1 MKNLAIILL
10 IFLAVSCGIF
20 DTRDAEPPDQQRSNY
35 IPATSPEILIQ
46 NLIDSFADKD
56 VVNYQNTF
64 VTGLSN
70 RNFTFVPSSTA
81 LSRFQNLWP
90 TWNID
95 SEVQY
100 FNNMKTSVPDEL
112 PVLLSGLS
120 LSPESFSI
128 FGDSLKYNSEYFIS
142 VPQINSEPLIF
153 QGNLEL
159 SMINVSTVWLV
170 YYWKDNAIEDN
181 PSWSDLKGSVY

>member
-1 MKNLAIILL
+1 MKRLVIILL
-10 IFLAVSCGIF
+10 LFSAVSCDIF
-20 DTRDAEPPDQQRSNY
+20 ETRDAESPDQSRSNY
-35 IPATSPEILIQ
+35 RPATSPEILIQ

-70 RNFTFVPSSTA
+70 RDFIFVPSSTA
-81 LSRFQNLWP
+81 SSRFQNLWP

-95 SEVQY
+95 AEVQY

-142 VPQINSEPLIF
+142 IPQINSEPLIF

-159 SMINVSTVWLV
+159 SMINVSTLWEV
-170 YYWKDNAIEDN
+170 YFWKDNAIEDN

>member
-1 MKNLAIILL
+1 MKNLIFTMLL
-10 IFLAVSCGIF
+10 FSAVSCDIF
-20 DTRDAEPPDQQRSNY
+20 ETRDAESPDQSRSNY
-35 IPATSPEILIQ
+35 LPATSPEILIQ
-46 NLIDSFADKD
+46 NLINSFADKD

-70 RNFTFVPSSTA
+70 RVFTFVPSSTA

-95 SEVQY
+95 DEVQY
-100 FNNMKTSVPDEL
+100 FNNAKTSVPDEL
-112 PVLLSGLS
+112 PISLS
-120 LSPESFSI
+120 LSKSPDSFSI

-142 VPQINSEPLIF
+142 VPQRNSEPLIF

-159 SMINVSTVWLV
+159 SMEIVSTVWLV
-170 YYWKDNAIEDN
+170 YFWKDNAVEDN
-181 PSWSDLKGSVY
+181 PSWSDLKGSTY

>member
-1 MKNLAIILL
+1 MKNLVIILL
-10 IFLAVSCGIF
+10 LFSAVSCDIF
-20 DTRDAEPPDQQRSNY
+20 ETRDAESPDQSRSNFQ
-35 IPATSPEILIQ
+35 PATSPEILIQ
-46 NLIDSFADKD
+46 NLIDSFADKN
-56 VVNYQNTF
+56 VVNYQNSF

-70 RNFTFVPSSTA
+70 RVFTFVPSSTA
-81 LSRFQNLWP
+81 LSRFQNLWQ

-95 SEVQY
+95 AEVQY

-142 VPQINSEPLIF
+142 VPQSNSEPLIF

-170 YYWKDNAIEDN
+170 YFWKDNAIEDN

>member
-1 MKNLAIILL
+1 MKNLIFIMLL
-10 IFLAVSCGIF
+10 FSAFSCDIFE
-20 DTRDAEPPDQQRSNY
+20 TRDAESPDRSRSNY
-35 IPATSPEILIQ
+35 LPATSPEILIQ
-46 NLIDSFADKD
+46 NIIDSFADKD
-56 VVNYQNTF
+56 VVNYQNSF

-70 RNFTFVPSSTA
+70 RVFTFVPSSTA

-95 SEVQY
+95 DEVQY
-100 FNNMKTSVPDEL
+100 FNNTKTSVPDEL
-112 PVLLSGLS
+112 PISLS
-120 LSPESFSI
+120 LSKSPESFSI

-142 VPQINSEPLIF
+142 VPQRNSEPLIF

-170 YYWKDNAIEDN
+170 YFWKDNAVEDN
-181 PSWSDLKGSVY
+181 PSWSDLKGSAY

>member
-1 MKNLAIILL
+1 MKNLVIILL
-10 IFLAVSCGIF
+10 LFLAVSCDIF
-20 DTRDAEPPDQQRSNY
+20 ETRDADSPDQARSNY
-35 IPATSPEILIQ
+35 QPATSPEILIQ

-64 VTGLSN
+64 VTGLSSKD
-70 RNFTFVPSSTA
+70 FTFVPSSTA

-90 TWNID
+90 AWNID
-95 SEVQY
+95 AEVQY

-170 YYWKDNAIEDN
+170 YFWKDNAIEDN

>member
-1 MKNLAIILL
+1 MKNFVFIILL
-10 IFLAVSCGIF
+10 FSAVSCDIF
-20 DTRDAEPPDQQRSNY
+20 ETRDAEQPDGPRSNY
-35 IPATSPEILIQ
+35 QSAISPEILIQ

-70 RNFTFVPSSTA
+70 RVFTFVPSSTA
-81 LSRFQNLWP
+81 LSRFQNLWQ
-90 TWNID
+90 TWVID
-95 SEVQY
+95 DEVLY

-112 PVLLSGLS
+112 PISLS
-120 LSPESFSI
+120 LSKSPESFSI

-142 VPQINSEPLIF
+142 IPQRNNEPLIF
-153 QGNLEL
+153 QGNLEF
-159 SMINVSTVWLV
+159 SMINVRTVWLV
-170 YYWKDNAIEDN
+170 YYWKDNAIADN

>member
-1 MKNLAIILL
+1 MKNLIFIMLLFSAISCD
-10 IFLAVSCGIF
+10 IFE
-20 DTRDAEPPDQQRSNY
+20 TRVAESPDQSRSNY
-35 IPATSPEILIQ
+35 LPATSPEILIQ
-46 NLIDSFADKD
+46 NLINSFADKD

-70 RNFTFVPSSTA
+70 RVFTFIPSSTA

-95 SEVQY
+95 AEVQY
-100 FNNMKTSVPDEL
+100 FNNMKTSVPDDL
-112 PVLLSGLS
+112 PVSLSGLS

-142 VPQINSEPLIF
+142 VPQRNSESLIF
-153 QGNLEL
+153 QGSLEL

-170 YYWKDNAIEDN
+170 YFWKDNAVEDN
-181 PSWSDLKGSVY
+181 PSWSDLKGSAY

>member
-1 MKNLAIILL
+1 MKNLIFIMLLFSAISCD
-10 IFLAVSCGIF
+10 IFE
-20 DTRDAEPPDQQRSNY
+20 TRDAESPDQSRSNY
-35 IPATSPEILIQ
+35 LPATSPEILIQ
-46 NLIDSFADKD
+46 NLINSFADKD

-70 RNFTFVPSSTA
+70 RIFTFIPSSTA

-95 SEVQY
+95 AEVQY
-100 FNNMKTSVPDEL
+100 FNNMKTSVPDDL
-112 PVLLSGLS
+112 PISLSGLS

-142 VPQINSEPLIF
+142 VPQRNSESLIF
-153 QGNLEL
+153 QGSLEL

-170 YYWKDNAIEDN
+170 YFWKDNAVEDN

>member
-1 MKNLAIILL
+1 MKKLAIILL
-10 IFLAVSCGIF
+10 LFSAVGCDIFE
-20 DTRDAEPPDQQRSNY
+20 TRDAEPPDQQRSNY
-35 IPATSPEILIQ
+35 VPATSPEILIQ

-56 VVNYQNTF
+56 VVNYKNTF

-70 RNFTFVPSSTA
+70 RDFTFVPSSTA

-90 TWNID
+90 TWDID
-95 SEVQY
+95 AEVQY

-170 YYWKDNAIEDN
+170 YFWKDNAIEDN

>member
-1 MKNLAIILL
+1 MKNLVIILL
-10 IFLAVSCGIF
+10 LFLAVSCDIF
-20 DTRDAEPPDQQRSNY
+20 ETRDAESPDQSRSNFQ
-35 IPATSPEILIQ
+35 PATSPEILIQ
-46 NLIDSFADKD
+46 NLIDSFADKN
-56 VVNYQNTF
+56 VVNYQNSF

-70 RNFTFVPSSTA
+70 RVFTFVPSSTA
-81 LSRFQNLWP
+81 LSRFQNLWQ

-95 SEVQY
+95 AEVQY

-170 YYWKDNAIEDN
+170 YFWKDNAIEDN

>member
-1 MKNLAIILL
+1 MKKLVIILL
-10 IFLAVSCGIF
+10 LISSVSCDIF
-20 DTRDAEPPDQQRSNY
+20 ETREAEPPDQQRSNY
-35 IPATSPEILIQ
+35 VPATSPEILIQ

-70 RNFTFVPSSTA
+70 REFTFVPSSTA
-81 LSRFQNLWP
+81 LSRFQNLWL

-95 SEVQY
+95 AEVQY

-128 FGDSLKYNSEYFIS
+128 FGDSLRYNSEYFIS
-142 VPQINSEPLIF
+142 VPQINSEALIF

-170 YYWKDNAIEDN
+170 YFWKDNAIEDN

>member
-1 MKNLAIILL
+1 MKNLVIILL
-10 IFLAVSCGIF
+10 LFSAVSCDIF
-20 DTRDAEPPDQQRSNY
+20 ETRDAESPDQQRSNY
-35 IPATSPEILIQ
+35 VPATSPEILIQ

-56 VVNYQNTF
+56 AVNYQNTF

-70 RNFTFVPSSTA
+70 RDFTFVPSSTA

-90 TWNID
+90 SWNID
-95 SEVQY
+95 AEIQY

-153 QGNLEL
+153 QGNLEI

-170 YYWKDNAIEDN
+170 YFWKDNAIEDN

>member
-1 MKNLAIILL
+1 MKKLVIILL
-10 IFLAVSCGIF
+10 LFSAISCDIFE
-20 DTRDAEPPDQQRSNY
+20 TRDPEPPDQSRSNY
-35 IPATSPEILIQ
+35 QPATSPEILIQ

-70 RNFTFVPSSTA
+70 RVFTFVPSSTA

-95 SEVQY
+95 AEVQY
-100 FNNMKTSVPDEL
+100 FNNMKTSVPDDL

-170 YYWKDNAIEDN
+170 YFWKDNAIEDN

>member
-1 MKNLAIILL
+1 MKNLVIILL
-10 IFLAVSCGIF
+10 LFLAVSCDIF
-20 DTRDAEPPDQQRSNY
+20 ETRDPEPPDGPRSNY
-35 IPATSPEILIQ
+35 QSATSPEILIQ
-46 NLIDSFADKD
+46 NLINSFADKD

-64 VTGLSN
+64 VTDLSN
-70 RNFTFVPSSTA
+70 RIFTFVPSSTA

-90 TWNID
+90 TWNVD
-95 SEVQY
+95 AEVQY

-170 YYWKDNAIEDN
+170 YFWKDNAIEDN

>member
-1 MKNLAIILL
+1 MKKLVIILL
-10 IFLAVSCGIF
+10 LISSVSCDIF
-20 DTRDAEPPDQQRSNY
+20 ETREAEPPDQQRSNY
-35 IPATSPEILIQ
+35 VPATSPEILIQ

-70 RNFTFVPSSTA
+70 RVFTFVPSSTA
-81 LSRFQNLWP
+81 LSRFQNLWL

-95 SEVQY
+95 AEVQY

-128 FGDSLKYNSEYFIS
+128 FGDSLRYNSEYFIS
-142 VPQINSEPLIF
+142 VPQINSEALIF

-170 YYWKDNAIEDN
+170 YFWKDNAIEDN

>member
-1 MKNLAIILL
+1 MKNLVIILL
-10 IFLAVSCGIF
+10 LFLAVSCDIF
-20 DTRDAEPPDQQRSNY
+20 ETRDAESPDQARSNY
-35 IPATSPEILIQ
+35 QPATSPEILIQ

-64 VTGLSN
+64 VTDLSN
-70 RNFTFVPSSTA
+70 RIFTFVPSSTA
-81 LSRFQNLWP
+81 LSRFQNLWL

-95 SEVQY
+95 AEVQY

-170 YYWKDNAIEDN
+170 YFWKDNAIEDN

>member
-1 MKNLAIILL
+1 MKNLVIILL
-10 IFLAVSCGIF
+10 LFLAVSCDIF
-20 DTRDAEPPDQQRSNY
+20 ETRDADSPDQARSNY
-35 IPATSPEILIQ
+35 QPATSPEILIQ

-64 VTGLSN
+64 VTGLSSKD
-70 RNFTFVPSSTA
+70 FTFVPSSTA

-95 SEVQY
+95 AEVQY

-153 QGNLEL
+153 QGTLEL

-170 YYWKDNAIEDN
+170 YFWKDNAIEDN

>member
-1 MKNLAIILL
+1 MKSLVIILL
-10 IFLAVSCGIF
+10 LFSAVSCDIF
-20 DTRDAEPPDQQRSNY
+20 ETRDPESPDQSRSNY
-35 IPATSPEILIQ
+35 QPATSPEILIQ

-70 RNFTFVPSSTA
+70 RVFTFIPSSTA

-95 SEVQY
+95 DEVQY
-100 FNNMKTSVPDEL
+100 FNNMKTTVPDEL

-159 SMINVSTVWLV
+159 SMINLSTVWLV
-170 YYWKDNAIEDN
+170 YFWKDNAIEDN

>member
-1 MKNLAIILL
+1 MKRWVIILL
-10 IFLAVSCGIF
+10 LFLAVSCDIF
-20 DTRDAEPPDQQRSNY
+20 ETRDAEIPDQSRSNY
-35 IPATSPEILIQ
+35 LPATSPEILIQ
-46 NLIDSFADKD
+46 NLIDSFADKN
-56 VVNYQNTF
+56 VVNYQNSF

-70 RNFTFVPSSTA
+70 RVFTFVPSSTA
-81 LSRFQNLWP
+81 LSRFQNLWQ

-95 SEVQY
+95 AEVQY

-112 PVLLSGLS
+112 PVS

-142 VPQINSEPLIF
+142 VPQSNSEPLIF

-170 YYWKDNAIEDN
+170 YFWKDNAVEDN

>member
-1 MKNLAIILL
+1 MKSLVIILL
-10 IFLAVSCGIF
+10 LFLAVSCDIF
-20 DTRDAEPPDQQRSNY
+20 ETRDAEPPDQSRSNY
-35 IPATSPEILIQ
+35 RPATSPEILIQ

-64 VTGLSN
+64 VTGLSDKV
-70 RNFTFVPSSTA
+70 FTFIPSSTA

-95 SEVQY
+95 AEVQY

-112 PVLLSGLS
+112 PVLLFGLS
-120 LSPESFSI
+120 LSPESFII

-142 VPQINSEPLIF
+142 VPQRNSEPVIF

-159 SMINVSTVWLV
+159 SMIIVATVWKV
-170 YYWKDNAIEDN
+170 YLWKDNAIEDN
-181 PSWSDLKGSVY
+181 PSWSDLKGGVY

>member
-1 MKNLAIILL
+1 MKNLIFIMLL
-10 IFLAVSCGIF
+10 FSVISCDIFE
-20 DTRDAEPPDQQRSNY
+20 TRDAESPDQSRSNF

-46 NLIDSFADKD
+46 NLINSFADKD

-70 RNFTFVPSSTA
+70 RVFTFIPSSTA

-95 SEVQY
+95 AEVQY

-120 LSPESFSI
+120 LSPKSFSI

-142 VPQINSEPLIF
+142 VPQRNSETLIF

-159 SMINVSTVWLV
+159 SMINLSTVWLV
-170 YYWKDNAIEDN
+170 YFWKDNAIEDN

>member
-1 MKNLAIILL
+1 MKKLVIILL
-10 IFLAVSCGIF
+10 LISSVSCDIF
-20 DTRDAEPPDQQRSNY
+20 ETRDPEPPDQQRSNY
-35 IPATSPEILIQ
+35 LPATSPEILIQ

-70 RNFTFVPSSTA
+70 RVFTFVPSSTA
-81 LSRFQNLWP
+81 LSRFQNIWP

-95 SEVQY
+95 AEVQY
-100 FNNMKTSVPDEL
+100 FNNMKTAVPDEL
-112 PVLLSGLS
+112 PILLSGLS

-142 VPQINSEPLIF
+142 VPQRNSESLIF
-153 QGNLEL
+153 QGSLEL

-170 YYWKDNAIEDN
+170 YFWKDNAIEDN

>member
-1 MKNLAIILL
+1 MKSLVIILL
-10 IFLAVSCGIF
+10 LFSAVSCDIF
-20 DTRDAEPPDQQRSNY
+20 ETRDPESPDQSRSNY
-35 IPATSPEILIQ
+35 QPATSPEILIQ

-56 VVNYQNTF
+56 MVNYQNTF

-70 RNFTFVPSSTA
+70 RVFTFIPSSTA

-90 TWNID
+90 TWNVD

-142 VPQINSEPLIF
+142 VPQRNSEPLIF

-159 SMINVSTVWLV
+159 SMINLSTVWRV
-170 YYWKDNAIEDN
+170 YFWKDNAIEDN
-181 PSWSDLKGSVY
+181 PSWSDLKGGVY

>member
-1 MKNLAIILL
+1 MKNLVFIMLL
-10 IFLAVSCGIF
+10 LSAVSCDIF
-20 DTRDAEPPDQQRSNY
+20 ETRDAEPPDRSRSNY
-35 IPATSPEILIQ
+35 QPATSPETLIQ
-46 NLIDSFADKD
+46 NLINSLADKD

-70 RNFTFVPSSTA
+70 RVFTYVPSSTA
-81 LSRFQNLWP
+81 LSRFQNLWL
-90 TWNID
+90 TWNTD

-112 PVLLSGLS
+112 PVSLSLS

-142 VPQINSEPLIF
+142 IPQRNSDPLIF
-153 QGNLEL
+153 QGSLEL
-159 SMINVSTVWLV
+159 SMINIRTVWLV
-170 YYWKDNAIEDN
+170 YFWKDNAIKDN

>member
-1 MKNLAIILL
+1 MKNLVIILL
-10 IFLAVSCGIF
+10 LFLAVSCDIF
-20 DTRDAEPPDQQRSNY
+20 ETRDAESPDQARSNY
-35 IPATSPEILIQ
+35 QPATSPEILIQ

-64 VTGLSN
+64 ETGLSSKD
-70 RNFTFVPSSTA
+70 FTFIPSSTA

-95 SEVQY
+95 DEVQY
-100 FNNMKTSVPDEL
+100 FNNMKTTVPDEL

-120 LSPESFSI
+120 ISPESFSI

-170 YYWKDNAIEDN
+170 YFWKDNAIEDN

>member
-1 MKNLAIILL
+1 MKKLAIILL
-10 IFLAVSCGIF
+10 MFSAVSCGIF

-35 IPATSPEILIQ
+35 RPATSPEILIQ

>member
-1 MKNLAIILL
+1 MKRWVIILL
-10 IFLAVSCGIF
+10 LFLAVSCDIF
-20 DTRDAEPPDQQRSNY
+20 ETRDAEIPDQSRSNY
-35 IPATSPEILIQ
+35 LPATSPEILIQ
-46 NLIDSFADKD
+46 NLIDSFADKN
-56 VVNYQNTF
+56 VVNYQNSF

-70 RNFTFVPSSTA
+70 RVFTFVPSSTA
-81 LSRFQNLWP
+81 LSRFQNLWQ

-95 SEVQY
+95 AEVQY

-170 YYWKDNAIEDN
+170 YFWKDNAVEDN

>member
-1 MKNLAIILL
+1 MKNLVIILL
-10 IFLAVSCGIF
+10 LFSAVSCDIF
-20 DTRDAEPPDQQRSNY
+20 ETRDAESPDQSRSNFQ
-35 IPATSPEILIQ
+35 PATSPEILIQ
-46 NLIDSFADKD
+46 NLIDSFADKN
-56 VVNYQNTF
+56 VVNYQNSF

-70 RNFTFVPSSTA
+70 RVFTFVPSSTA
-81 LSRFQNLWP
+81 LSRFQNLWQ
-90 TWNID
+90 TCNID
-95 SEVQY
+95 AEVQY

-142 VPQINSEPLIF
+142 VPQSNSEPLIF

-170 YYWKDNAIEDN
+170 YFWKDNAIEDN

>member
-1 MKNLAIILL
+1 MKKLATILL
-10 IFLAVSCGIF
+10 LFLAVSCDIF
-20 DTRDAEPPDQQRSNY
+20 ETRDAEAPDQQRSNY
-35 IPATSPEILIQ
+35 VPATSPEILIQ

-56 VVNYQNTF
+56 VVNYKNTF

-70 RNFTFVPSSTA
+70 RVYTFIPSSTA

-90 TWNID
+90 SWNID
-95 SEVQY
+95 AEVQY
-100 FNNMKTSVPDEL
+100 FNNMKTSVPEEL

-170 YYWKDNAIEDN
+170 YFWKDNAIEDN

>member
-1 MKNLAIILL
+1 MKKLAIILL
-10 IFLAVSCGIF
+10 MFSAVSCGIF
-20 DTRDAEPPDQQRSNY
+20 ETRDAEPPDQQRSNY
-35 IPATSPEILIQ
+35 VPATSPEILIQ

-100 FNNMKTSVPDEL
+100 FNNMKTSVPDEF
-112 PVLLSGLS
+112 PVILSGLS

>member
-1 MKNLAIILL
+1 
-10 IFLAVSCGIF
+10 
-20 DTRDAEPPDQQRSNY
+20 
-35 IPATSPEILIQ
+35 
-46 NLIDSFADKD
+46 
-56 VVNYQNTF
+56 
-64 VTGLSN
+64 
-70 RNFTFVPSSTA
+70 
-81 LSRFQNLWP
+81 
-90 TWNID
+90 
-95 SEVQY
+95 
-100 FNNMKTSVPDEL
+100 MKTSVPDEL

-170 YYWKDNAIEDN
+170 YFWKDNAIEDN
-181 PSWSDLKGSVY
+181 PSWSDLKGSIY

>member
-1 MKNLAIILL
+1 MKNLVIILVL
-10 IFLAVSCGIF
+10 FSAVSCDIF
-20 DTRDAEPPDQQRSNY
+20 ETRDPEPPDQSRSNY
-35 IPATSPEILIQ
+35 RPATSPEILIQ

-64 VTGLSN
+64 VTGLSSKD
-70 RNFTFVPSSTA
+70 FTFVPSSTA

-95 SEVQY
+95 AEVQY

-170 YYWKDNAIEDN
+170 YFWKDNAIEDN

>member
-1 MKNLAIILL
+1 MKSLVIILL
-10 IFLAVSCGIF
+10 VFSAVSCDIF
-20 DTRDAEPPDQQRSNY
+20 ETRDAEPPDGPRSNY
-35 IPATSPEILIQ
+35 QSAISPEILIQ
-46 NLIDSFADKD
+46 NLIESFADKD

-64 VTGLSN
+64 VTDLSN
-70 RNFTFVPSSTA
+70 RVFTFIPSSTA

-112 PVLLSGLS
+112 PILLSGLS

-142 VPQINSEPLIF
+142 VPQRNSETLIF

-170 YYWKDNAIEDN
+170 YFWKDNAIEDN